1 MINLSENVDNL
12 SFYEK
17 KSDITMDN
25 KKQKKFTLPAISK
38 FEQNVLSFI
47 QQHLLMIA
55 MFAVTALA
63 LIIRFMLRENVSG
76 DAYYYLL
83 PWYDT
88 IKAGGFKSLSQPVG
102 NYGILYQFCI
112 TLFTVLPMKPLYT
125 YKLFSVI
132 FDFLLAAFGMHVIM
146 KHETSHR
153 ELKGVLM
160 YAAVLLSPIVF
171 LNSAYWAQCDVIYT
185 YFCVLSVYEM
195 YRDKY
200 LPSMILFGVAI
211 TFKLQAIFVL
221 PFLLFCYL
229 YKKRFSILYFLMIPV
244 TMIALSLPGIV
255 MGRGVF
261 EVFTIYFE
269 QTTTYQQ
276 MTMNYPSF
284 WTLFQNASLDE
295 FYQKFH
301 TAATL
306 LTVAVLGVYMVL
318 WIKKKIPL
326 NLRNSFSMAFII
338 SYTCVLFLPA
348 MHERYGFIYEI
359 LAIFLAFWYYKT
371 IPMLVL
377 MYFTTFGTYSHF
389 LFAYGIDSVRLAWF
403 NVLVYVVYVIYLH
416 KQMFKT
422 AESDDAPKLSQPAKA

>member
-1 MINLSENVDNL
+1 
-12 SFYEK
+12 
-17 KSDITMDN
+17 MDE
-25 KKQKKFTLPAISK
+25 KQKKKFSLPPIFK
-38 FEQNVLSFI
+38 GEQKVLCFI
-47 QQHLLMIA
+47 EEHLLLIA
-55 MFAVTALA
+55 LFAVTVLA
-63 LIIRFMLRENVSG
+63 LIIRYQLRDNVSG

-83 PWYDT
+83 PWYNT

-112 TLFTVLPMKPLYT
+112 TLFTLLPMEALHT

-132 FDFLLAAFGMHVIM
+132 FDFLLAALAMHIIM
-146 KHETSHR
+146 KNETTHR

-185 YFCVLSVYEM
+185 YFCVFSIYEM
-195 YRDKY
+195 VKDKY
-200 LPSMILFGVAI
+200 LPSLILFGVAI
-211 TFKLQAIFVL
+211 TFKLQAIFIL
-221 PFLLFCYL
+221 PFLLFCYV
-229 YKKRFSILYFLMIPV
+229 YKKRFSILYFLTVPL
-244 TMIALSLPGIV
+244 TMIVLSLPGIV

-269 QTTTYQQ
+269 QTSTYEQ

-301 TAATL
+301 VAATF

-318 WIKKKIPL
+318 WLKKKIPL
-326 NLRNSFSMAFII
+326 TLKNSFAMAFIV

-359 LAIFLAFWYYKT
+359 LALFLAFWYVKT
-371 IPMLVL
+371 IPLLTL
-377 MYFTTFGTYSHF
+377 MYFTTFATYSHF

-403 NVLVYVVYVIYLH
+403 NVLVYMAYVLYLH

-422 AESDDAPKLSQPAKA
+422 VEPEEAVKLPEPEQA